1 MRRLAFFRNNKHWSN
16 MENMNDSIGR
26 IEEALIRLHQNPQGS
41 WGELLKGWRTPYYNF
56 ITGWLSRNGYAEA
69 DGNRL
74 RWVGKEPNRTTA
86 ALLYE
91 DAKGYGK
98 AQTRTNTPRTK
109 EKKADIAREAIYA
122 EADKEFTPKP
132 SAKDELT
139 RGLAIMEHAIK
150 AGVTDPVAFTRH
162 LLKDNRI

>member
-1 MRRLAFFRNNKHWSN
+1 
-16 MENMNDSIGR
+16 MEDNMNDAISR
-26 IEEALIRLHQNPQGS
+26 IEEALLRLAQNPQGS
-41 WGELLKGWRTPYYNF
+41 WGELLKGWRTPYYGF

-74 RWVGKEPNRTTA
+74 RWTGKEPNRTTA

-98 AQTRTNTPRTK
+98 GQTRTNTPRTV
-109 EKKADIAREAIYA
+109 EKKAVIAREAEA
-122 EADKEFTPKP
+122 EKEFIPTP

-139 RGLAIMEHAIK
+139 RGLAIMEHAMK
-150 AGVTDPVAFTRH
+150 AGVTDPVAFTRQ

>member
-1 MRRLAFFRNNKHWSN
+1 
-16 MENMNDSIGR
+16 MNDAISQ
-26 IEEALIRLHQNPQGS
+26 IEEALLRLAQNPQGS
-41 WGELLKGWRTPYYNF
+41 WGELLKGWKTPYYGY

-74 RWVGKEPNRTTA
+74 RWTGKEPNRTTA

-91 DAKGYGK
+91 DAKGYSSQMKPSKGVKRGK
-98 AQTRTNTPRTK
+98 SKGQEGPA
-109 EKKADIAREAIYA
+109 KAAILREAIYA
-122 EADKEFTPKP
+122 EAEKEFIPKP

-139 RGLAIMEHAIK
+139 RGLAIMEHAMK
-150 AGVTDPVAFTRH
+150 AGVTDPVAFTRQ